1 MSNFTILLSQN
12 TTNSFQWFTA
22 TSQFNML
29 SSSLG
34 SRTKLDPY
42 TLADSTSIRSTS
54 YAFDFLS
61 TTVGFNCSHSNDSC
75 DNQIWRNH
83 CNQEVIALAVHPQ
96 NLGRDL
102 RLRWK
107 ENDGL
112 SLALSGHRATEQKH
126 PTLGAQGP
134 SLQGTTNWRK
144 VLLPPGTGAQHWPRG
159 RALRAAALLPTWS
172 SVQCFSRT
180 NEQYIYSHA
189 FKIRIRAFLK

>member
-1 MSNFTILLSQN
+1 M
-12 TTNSFQWFTA
+12 
-22 TSQFNML
+22 
-29 SSSLG
+29 
-34 SRTKLDPY
+34 DPY

-61 TTVGFNCSHSNDSC
+61 TTVGFHCSHSNDSC

-107 ENDGL
+107 ENDDL
-112 SLALSGHRATEQKH
+112 SLALSGHRAAEQKH

-134 SLQGTTNWRK
+134 ALQGTANWRK
-144 VLLPPGTGAQHWPRG
+144 VLLPPGLGRSAGHAAGLSGLLHFYPLGAQCSVFL
-159 RALRAAALLPTWS
+159 ALMSNTFIHMLLKLES
-172 SVQCFSRT
+172 GLF
-180 NEQYIYSHA
+180 
-189 FKIRIRAFLK
+189 